1 MAGFPAI
8 KTLDDFDY
16 DFATG
21 VKRKVLENL
30 SSLSFIARQ
39 ENIIFAWSFWSR
51 KNTYSIALGY
61 AATQC
66 GIKTKFIT
74 AADLMLV
81 LNAGL
86 NQGNL
91 DLYLKEPYYSYKL
104 VIIDEFGY
112 LPLKQE
118 QANLLFQVIAKRYE
132 KGSII
137 LTSNLP
143 FGQWHNNLAQD
154 SALTA
159 AILDRL
165 LHHSTILNIKGDSFR
180 LRDKKESWSCQ

>member
-1 MAGFPAI
+1 M
-8 KTLDDFDY
+8 
-16 DFATG
+16 
-21 VKRKVLENL
+21 R
-30 SSLSFIARQ
+30 
-39 ENIIFAWSFWSR
+39 
-51 KNTYSIALGY
+51 
-61 AATQC
+61 
-66 GIKTKFIT
+66 
-74 AADLMLV
+74 V

-86 NQGNL
+86 NQGNRDSL
-91 DLYLKEPYYSYKL
+91 FKRVILPYKL
-104 VIIDEFGY
+104 LIIDDFGYY

-132 KGSII
+132 KGSTV

-143 FGQWHNNLAQD
+143 FGQWHNSLAQD

-180 LRDKKESWSCQ
+180 LKDKKKAGRVPIEITNKQEDNFMT